1 MQAATSNI
9 TNAPTQYELVP
20 REHWSTPPWIDQ
32 NRYMNSLDYL
42 GTIGVGK
49 GHLLS
54 YRAMCR
60 WNSGYFYK
68 HPALKDYDYY
78 WRVEPDVRPH
88 SVSDDEPLLTLLF

>member
-1 MQAATSNI
+1 M

-32 NRYMNSLDYL
+32 TRYMNSLDYL

-60 WNSGYFYK
+60 WNSGFFYE
-68 HPALKDYDYY
+68 HPALNAYDYY
-78 WRVEPDVRPH
+78 WRVEPDVRLRQSSILPRAH
-88 SVSDDEPLLTLLF
+88 NN